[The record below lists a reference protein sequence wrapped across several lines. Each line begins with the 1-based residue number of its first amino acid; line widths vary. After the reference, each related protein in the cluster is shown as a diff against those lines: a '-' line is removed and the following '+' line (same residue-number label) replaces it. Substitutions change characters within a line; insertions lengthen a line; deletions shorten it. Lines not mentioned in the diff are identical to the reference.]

1 MCGCYRT
8 TSCWGGGT
16 RVYLFIFFFLKK
28 RTRVYVLTIVG
39 VFLLDPRGKLG
50 IAIYLF
56 CKKKLGDVPVCLC
69 HVVHAVCLDMEKI

>member
-1 MCGCYRT
+1 MGVIERRRV
-8 TSCWGGGT
+8 GG
-16 RVYLFIFFFLKK
+16 RYSRLFIYLFFFLKK

>member
-1 MCGCYRT
+1 MGVIERRRV
-8 TSCWGGGT
+8 GG
-16 RVYLFIFFFLKK
+16 RYSRLFIYFFFFLKK

-50 IAIYLF
+50 TAIYLF

>member
-1 MCGCYRT
+1 MGVIERR
-8 TSCWGGGT
+8 
-16 RVYLFIFFFLKK
+16 RVVGEVLAFIYLFIFFLKK

-69 HVVHAVCLDMEKI
+69 HVVHAVCLDREKI

>member
-1 MCGCYRT
+1 MGVIERRRV
-8 TSCWGGGT
+8 GGE
-16 RVYLFIFFFLKK
+16 VLAFIYLFFFFLKK